1 MESGFRAS
9 VSAECFQHHGHSHQ
23 DHHHDD
29 TGGDDKS
36 APGRHPSNVLHP
48 VVDLDTGE
56 TGEALLADL
65 PHGRLGVAHR
75 VGVLDPSTGQLLAPS
90 TSDRSDGGMEV
101 FAASNDVFFS
111 AFHQEFERVLGTS
124 EPTSGAYVHEAHS
137 HSHSHSHGHH
147 HSHSHNEL
155 TMSQVSGITED
166 EEAGKYTWQYRKLF
180 HCTSYYRRYITI
192 VHEIFYNFFIHS
204 LFIQFVSTLNCLQQA
219 ESLRMTSCHT
229 SLMIPCPLFQMTCR
243 ICPA

>member
-9 VSAECFQHHGHSHQ
+9 VSAECFHHGHSHH
-23 DHHHDD
+23 DHHRA
-29 TGGDDKS
+29 GGDDKS

-48 VVDLDTGE
+48 VIDLETGE

-90 TSDRSDGGMEV
+90 TGTSDRSDGGMEV
-101 FAASNDVFFS
+101 FAGSNDVFFT
-111 AFHQEFERVLGTS
+111 AFRHEFDRALGTS

-155 TMSQVSGITED
+155 ATSQVSGITED
-166 EEAGKYTWQYRKLF
+166 GKSGKCMHVVSERLF
-180 HCTSYYRRYITI
+180 HCT
-192 VHEIFYNFFIHS
+192 
-204 LFIQFVSTLNCLQQA
+204 
-219 ESLRMTSCHT
+219 
-229 SLMIPCPLFQMTCR
+229 
-243 ICPA
+243 